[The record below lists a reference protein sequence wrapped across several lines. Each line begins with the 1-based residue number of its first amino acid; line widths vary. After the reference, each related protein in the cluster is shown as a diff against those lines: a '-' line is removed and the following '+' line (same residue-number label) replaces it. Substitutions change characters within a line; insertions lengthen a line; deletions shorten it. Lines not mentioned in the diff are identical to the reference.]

1 MIYVVRQE
9 YTNKGEEEE
18 RNKINGLDR
27 SVRFIEVY

>member
-9 YTNKGEEEE
+9 YTNKGEEEG
-18 RNKINGLDR
+18 RKKINGLDR